1 MMRSRFQLIA
11 VLIGGAILLGAS
23 SCATVPTEPLAEGE
37 FRLLRASIPHSGIV
51 RQGISYDVEITFRA
65 DAKPTIRRACFSFPW
80 SSGEGPSCYAV
91 RPRDVEFG
99 FPGSFT
105 VTLPPAY
112 KPGILRVECYAEY
125 SQGTKVLRTNIIKFP
140 LEVY

>member
-23 SCATVPTEPLAEGE
+23 SCATVPTEPLAAGE
-37 FRLLRASIPHSGIV
+37 FRLLRASVPHSGIV
-51 RQGISYDVEITFRA
+51 RLGISYEVEITFQA

-91 RPRDVEFG
+91 RPTDVEYG

-105 VTLPPAY
+105 VALPAAP
-112 KPGILRVECYAEY
+112 KPGILRLECYAEY
-125 SQGTKVLRTNIIKFP
+125 WQGSKILRTNVIKFP

>member
-11 VLIGGAILLGAS
+11 VLMGGAILLGAS

-37 FRLLRASIPHSGIV
+37 VRLLRARVPHSGIV
-51 RQGISYDVEITFRA
+51 RTGISYEFEITFRA
-65 DAKPTIRRACFSFPW
+65 DAKPTIRRACFSF
-80 SSGEGPSCYAV
+80 SGEGPFCYAV
-91 RPRDVEFG
+91 RPTDVEFG

-112 KPGILRVECYAEY
+112 KPGISRLECYAEY
-125 SQGTKVLRTNIIKFP
+125 WQGNKILRTNVIKFP